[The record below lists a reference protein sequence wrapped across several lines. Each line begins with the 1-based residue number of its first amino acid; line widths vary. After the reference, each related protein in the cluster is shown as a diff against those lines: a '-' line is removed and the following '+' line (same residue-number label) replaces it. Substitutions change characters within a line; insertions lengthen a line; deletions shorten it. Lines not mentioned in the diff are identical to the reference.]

1 MRLFKSLY
9 ERIRV
14 DISQVSIKEKNMDLL
29 KKWIVAMR
37 REDFAPTSY
46 SRICGEHFLPTDY
59 YHSTS
64 NFLRKDAVPSVFNF
78 PLHLQ
83 KESAPPRRE
92 LKRKMPCEIDPPKGP
107 PPPPPSAKEPKS
119 PSKEQLK
126 SEIVQLKREVKTLRQ
141 KVKRKV
147 TKIGSLSNLIDDL
160 KEKALIDESTVT
172 VLKNKFSGT
181 TLELIKNQ
189 LLNQEKDPKGRRYE
203 EEVKKFALTL
213 NFYSPRAYDYIRTVF
228 SLPHARSL
236 SKWTSSM
243 ECQPGIFSDALLS
256 IGESIITNP
265 DHADCALLCD
275 AMSIKSSV
283 LKCLFRDTDITRSQ

>member
-1 MRLFKSLY
+1 M
-9 ERIRV
+9 
-14 DISQVSIKEKNMDLL
+14 
-29 KKWIVAMR
+29 
-37 REDFAPTSY
+37 
-46 SRICGEHFLPTDY
+46 
-59 YHSTS
+59 
-64 NFLRKDAVPSVFNF
+64 PSVFNF
-78 PLHLQ
+78 PLKSSEGICTTTKGAK
-83 KESAPPRRE
+83 KEDALRNRSP
-92 LKRKMPCEIDPPKGP
+92 KRTATTATFSKRT
-107 PPPPPSAKEPKS
+107 KS
-119 PSKEQLK
+119 PLERAIKVRDCSVKKGGQNIETKGKE
-126 SEIVQLKREVKTLRQ
+126 
-141 KVKRKV
+141 KV

-160 KEKALIDESTVT
+160 KEKALIDESRVT
-172 VLKNKFSGT
+172 VLKNKFLGT

-236 SKWTSSM
+236 SKWTSSV
-243 ECQPGIFSDALLS
+243 ECQPGIFSDALSS

-283 LKCLFRDTDITRSQ
+283 FYSRSSGEYEGFVNYGDGMGN